1 MLRIDFQSRYLAG
14 AKRLPSKH
22 RNQIAKKIEALRHN
36 PMPQDSIAL
45 QGKLRQFRRVD
56 VGEYRIIYHF
66 KDDVLFIVVIGKR
79 NDDDIYRRMKR
90 RL

>member
-1 MLRIDFQSRYLAG
+1 
-14 AKRLPSKH
+14 
-22 RNQIAKKIEALRHN
+22 
-36 PMPQDSIAL
+36 MPQDSIAL

>member
-1 MLRIDFQSRYLAG
+1 
-14 AKRLPSKH
+14 
-22 RNQIAKKIEALRHN
+22 
-36 PMPQDSIAL
+36 MPQDSITL

-56 VGEYRIIYHF
+56 AGDYRIIYHF